1 MIKDELPGRPLSNP
15 AGRNGVAEVLP
26 PGQHAAEQ
34 AQRLPRAGGALQD
47 AVDFL
52 NGVSNEVTGQ
62 QGAALQTARP
72 AKTGP
77 AARQTAGPLCSGGA
91 HPTGNGRQ
99 RDTPPPSPESQ
110 RLRANSAPV
119 SERCAQHYS
128 ELNSVSQP
136 NVRGAD
142 PLGGG
147 RHGAVL

>member
-72 AKTGP
+72 AETGP
-77 AARQTAGPLCSGGA
+77 D
-91 HPTGNGRQ
+91 RQ
-99 RDTPPPSPESQ
+99 RDRSAQAEPTRQ
-110 RLRANSAPV
+110 GTAGNVTRLHRPLKASGYGLIPHRLANDVHSIT
-119 SERCAQHYS
+119 Q
-128 ELNSVSQP
+128 NSTVFLSLTS
-136 NVRGAD
+136 GA
-142 PLGGG
+142 LT
-147 RHGAVL
+147 R